1 MATVEPGPD
10 PHRGPDLL
18 GGASRPRLRGSALR
32 HPRIPLHAR
41 RRAHGARLHAALAR
55 HPRQASPE
63 RRDGD
68 FHVRQRRGLHGAP
81 GAPCRRRRPFAARLA
96 AAGRPDPSKVPL
108 AWDKSRRY
116 LLRLSAPH
124 GPGRVIRTGEPELVS
139 EISDSLLRAVAGG
152 AEHLAL
158 LRGLGFVSYM
168 AVPLSARGRTLG
180 AITFASAESGRR
192 FGRADLALAEELA
205 HGAALAVDKAR
216 HYEAEGR
223 ARAAAEAASRAK
235 DAFLA
240 TVSHELRTPLSPIL
254 AWSRMLRQGT
264 LGEEKTRRALE
275 VIERCARSQAQL
287 VEDLLDVSRIISG
300 KLP

>member
-1 MATVEPGPD
+1 MATLEPGTD

-41 RRAHGARLHAALAR
+41 RRAAFLA
-55 HPRQASPE
+55 QASATLSASLDYDSTLKSVADLAVPHLADWCAVCVLDAE
-63 RRDGD
+63 GE
-68 FHVRQRRGLHGAP
+68 VRLV
-81 GAPCRRRRPFAARLA
+81 A
-96 AAGRPDPSKVPL
+96 AAHPDPSKVPL
-108 AWDKSRRY
+108 AWDESRRY

-124 GPGRVIRTGEPELVS
+124 GPGRVIHTGEPELVS
-139 EISDSLLRAVAGG
+139 EISDSLLRAVARG

-216 HYEAEGR
+216 HYEAEVGR
-223 ARAAAEAASRAK
+223 RPATEAPSTTT
-235 DAFLA
+235 A
-240 TVSHELRTPLSPIL
+240 TTQL
-254 AWSRMLRQGT
+254 
-264 LGEEKTRRALE
+264 TR
-275 VIERCARSQAQL
+275 
-287 VEDLLDVSRIISG
+287 
-300 KLP
+300 